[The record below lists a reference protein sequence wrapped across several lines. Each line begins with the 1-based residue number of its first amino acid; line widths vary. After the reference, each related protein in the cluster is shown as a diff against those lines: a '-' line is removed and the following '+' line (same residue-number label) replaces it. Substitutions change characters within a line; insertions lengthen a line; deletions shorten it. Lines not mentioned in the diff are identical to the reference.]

1 MNSDESSPGITFVVI
16 EAFHL
21 NCLKLVIEL
30 KGMLSYPVSSLF
42 KLFLVI
48 FHRHRSILKST
59 YYRSKT
65 GRYHLLLL
73 LLPILCRAASSAAL
87 SHTGGFRVGGG
98 VHDSYTFQCGL
109 MGSFTSPG
117 IDTR

>member
-21 NCLKLVIEL
+21 NGLKLVIEL
-30 KGMLSYPVSSLF
+30 KGMLPYPVSSFF

-65 GRYHLLLL
+65 GRYHLYSSTSSSSI
-73 LLPILCRAASSAAL
+73 LPTIILED
-87 SHTGGFRVGGG
+87 G
-98 VHDSYTFQCGL
+98 
-109 MGSFTSPG
+109 MTSQSRESP
-117 IDTR
+117 